1 MPRSRWKVRN
11 ANDPGID
18 TANTAASPAPL
29 STAATHGARPR
40 MPRSTSAGHTFS
52 SAPNAARPPAT
63 RGCRPAR
70 TRAATA
76 TAVTITS

>member
-1 MPRSRWKVRN
+1 MPRSRWNVRN
-11 ANDPGID
+11 ANPPGID
-18 TANTAASPAPL
+18 TAKSAASPTPL

-40 MPRSTSAGHTFS
+40 IPSSTSAGHTFS

-63 RGCRPAR
+63 RGCRAAASS
-70 TRAATA
+70 AATA